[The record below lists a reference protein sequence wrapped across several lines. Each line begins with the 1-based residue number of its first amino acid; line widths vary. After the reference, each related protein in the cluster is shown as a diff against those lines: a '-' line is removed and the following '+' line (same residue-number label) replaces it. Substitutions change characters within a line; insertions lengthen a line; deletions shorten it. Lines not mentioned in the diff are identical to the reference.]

1 VKKIQKL
8 NVLTSAVLWTI
19 WKTHNDLCFQG
30 VRWTDVRMRD
40 GSARGWCEIGGAATK
55 TRRCRRTGGLGD
67 RVEAKKIKTNAVV
80 LEGARRPSTRFRV
93 QCLFQSNGSVNL
105 MIVTQDGDVL
115 SQSGVRGDRV
125 GFTDGALLM
134 LVSK

>member
-1 VKKIQKL
+1 M
-8 NVLTSAVLWTI
+8 
-19 WKTHNDLCFQG
+19 G
-30 VRWTDVRMRD
+30 VRAD
-40 GSARGWCEIGGAATK
+40 GARLGALQQKPEDAGGLEARGWCEIGGAATK

-125 GFTDGALLM
+125 GFTDVGF
-134 LVSK
+134 